1 MAREVTNIRFLAKVR
16 LTPVEAESPEGV
28 DVVVSQLIT
37 YSQEKGFT
45 RLRLTGRKTLDVKET
60 TARIDSLIRD
70 AGRAP

>member
-16 LTPVEAESPEGV
+16 LTPVDAVNPEGV
-28 DVVVSQLIT
+28 DVVVSQLLT

-70 AGRAP
+70 AGRAS